1 MVCYFPQSN
10 PKRFYKMKNTCSARK
25 EARSLLFKLGCTGAL
40 FAVVNKNFGQ
50 RDSEVEKATGPLC
63 GGILQEGHQ
72 CGMLW
77 GAALAAGAEAN
88 RRTNDPSVA
97 TSLAISTARDL
108 VDSFSQRKSSVNCRD
123 ITNCNQKS
131 ILGQIKFFISGKPL
145 NCARLIGR
153 WAPETVSTT
162 ERSLALMPESSAN
175 PIVSC
180 ASIVAEKMGA
190 GKEKAMM
197 LAGFAG
203 GIGLSGNACGAL
215 GAAVYLGAE
224 KWFRENPG
232 EVRFIVPGVEEKMRD
247 FLVENRGEV
256 RCSKIC
262 GKTFATAEEHSEYIR
277 NGGCGKLLNVLS
289 GTG

>member
-1 MVCYFPQSN
+1 
-10 PKRFYKMKNTCSARK
+10 MKNTCLARK
-25 EARSLLFKLGCTGAL
+25 EARSLLFKLGCTGAVYS
-40 FAVVNKNFGQ
+40 VVNKNFGQ

-88 RRTNDPSVA
+88 RRMKDTNAA
-97 TSLAISTARDL
+97 TSLAISTAHDL
-108 VDSFSQRKSSVNCRD
+108 VDSFTQRTSRVNCRD
-123 ITNCNQKS
+123 ISRCNQKS
-131 ILGQIKFFISGKPL
+131 MLGQIKFFITGKPL

-153 WAPETVSTT
+153 WAPEAVDTADK
-162 ERSLALMPESSAN
+162 SLAIKPASSDT
-175 PIVSC
+175 PVVSC
-180 ASIVAEKMGA
+180 ASIVAEKIGA

-215 GAAVYLGAE
+215 GAAVYLKAE
-224 KWFRENPG
+224 KWFRENPDDR
-232 EVRFIVPGVEEKMRD
+232 RFIVPGSEEIMRD
-247 FLVENRGEV
+247 FMFENKGEV

-262 GKTFATAEEHSEYIR
+262 GKTFNTPEEHSDYIQ
-277 NGGCGKLLNVLS
+277 NGGCSKLIDLLAS
-289 GTG
+289 A

>member
-1 MVCYFPQSN
+1 
-10 PKRFYKMKNTCSARK
+10 MKNTCSTRK
-25 EARSLLFKLGCTGAL
+25 EARSLLFKVGCTGAL

-63 GGILQEGHQ
+63 GGIVQEGHQ

-88 RRTNDPSVA
+88 RRAKDSNVA
-97 TSLAISTARDL
+97 TSLAVSAARDL
-108 VDSFSQRKSSVNCRD
+108 VDSFNQRSSSVNCRD

-131 ILGQIKFFISGKPL
+131 KLGMIKFFITGKPL

-153 WAPETVSTT
+153 WAPRAVATV
-162 ERSLALMPESSAN
+162 EKSLTLMPESSDT

-215 GAAVYLGAE
+215 AAAVYLGAE
-224 KWFRENPG
+224 KWYSNNPDDK
-232 EVRFIVPGVEEKMRD
+232 RFIVPGAEEKMRD
-247 FLVENRGEV
+247 FLFENRGEV

-277 NGGCGKLLNVLS
+277 NGGCEKLLNLLA
-289 GTG
+289 GDQ

>member
-1 MVCYFPQSN
+1 
-10 PKRFYKMKNTCSARK
+10 MKNTCSARK
-25 EARSLLFKLGCTGAL
+25 EARTLLFKLGCTGAI

-77 GAALAAGAEAN
+77 GAALAAGTEAN
-88 RRTNDPSVA
+88 RRMKDSSAA

-108 VDSFSQRKSSVNCRD
+108 VNSFNQRKSSVNCRD

-131 ILGQIKFFISGKPL
+131 MLGQIKFFITGKPL

-153 WAPETVSTT
+153 WAPEAISTADK
-162 ERSLALMPESSAN
+162 SLSLSPETSTK

-180 ASIVAEKMGA
+180 TSILAEKMGA
-190 GKEKAMM
+190 SKEKAMM

-215 GAAVYLGAE
+215 GAAVYLKAE
-224 KWFRENPG
+224 KWFRESPDDK
-232 EVRFIVPGVEEKMRD
+232 RFIVPGSEEIMRD
-247 FLVENRGEV
+247 FLLENRGEV
-256 RCSKIC
+256 RCRKIC
-262 GKTFATAEEHSEYIR
+262 GKTFASAEEHSEYMR
-277 NGGCGKLLNVLS
+277 NGGCRKLIDLLAS
-289 GTG
+289 A

>member
-1 MVCYFPQSN
+1 
-10 PKRFYKMKNTCSARK
+10 MKNTCSARK
-25 EARSLLFKLGCTGAL
+25 EARSLLFKVGCTGAIYS
-40 FAVVNKNFGQ
+40 VVNKNFGQ

-88 RRTNDPSVA
+88 RRTKDQNAA
-97 TSLAISTARDL
+97 TTLAISAARDL
-108 VDSFSQRKSSVNCRD
+108 VDSFTQRKPSVNCRD

-131 ILGQIKFFISGKPL
+131 MLGQIKFFITGKPL

-153 WAPETVSTT
+153 WAPEAVAVADK
-162 ERSLALMPESSAN
+162 SLALTPESSAN
-175 PIVSC
+175 TVVSC

-190 GKEKAMM
+190 SKEKAMM

-224 KWFRENPG
+224 KWFSENPG

-247 FLVENRGEV
+247 FLLENRGEV
-256 RCSKIC
+256 SCSKIC
-262 GKTFATAEEHSEYIR
+262 GQTFTTAEEHSEYIQK
-277 NGGCGKLLNVLS
+277 GGCDKLIDLLTS
-289 GTG
+289 A

>member
-1 MVCYFPQSN
+1 
-10 PKRFYKMKNTCSARK
+10 MKNTCSARK
-25 EARSLLFKLGCTGAL
+25 EARKLLFKLGCTGAIY
-40 FAVVNKNFGQ
+40 AVVNKNFGQ
-50 RDSEVEKATGPLC
+50 CDSEVEKATGPLC

-88 RRTNDPSVA
+88 RRMKDPNAA
-97 TSLAISTARDL
+97 TSLAISVARDL
-108 VDSFSQRKSSVNCRD
+108 IDSFSKRTSSVNCRD
-123 ITNCNQKS
+123 ITHCNQKS
-131 ILGQIKFFISGKPL
+131 KLGQIKFFITGKPL

-153 WAPETVSTT
+153 WAPEAVAIADK
-162 ERSLALMPESSAN
+162 SLAVMPENSET
-175 PIVSC
+175 PVISC

-247 FLVENRGEV
+247 FLIENRGEV

-262 GKTFATAEEHSEYIR
+262 GQTFGTAEEHSEYIR
-277 NGGCGKLLNVLS
+277 NGGCERLLNVLS
-289 GTG
+289 GIA